1 MAGVSVGESEDNPVA
16 INITALVDIIFC
28 LCVFF
33 MISFKFKQIEGK
45 FDTWLSKEK
54 GAQGM
59 PLKAVIEEIRVA
71 MFWDEANEDVV
82 RKMGT
87 RIVPDDDELQRLISD
102 SYEDYKRMNK
112 PDVAL
117 TIDAA
122 SQVPWDA
129 VVEVINLAKRVGVEK
144 IEFAFGAP
152 PPRSAR

>member
-45 FDTWLSKEK
+45 FDTWLAKDK

-59 PLKAVIEEIRVA
+59 PLNAVIEEIRVA
-71 MFWDEANEDVV
+71 MLWDEANEDVV

-87 RIVPDDDELQRLISD
+87 RVVPDDDELQSLISD

-122 SQVPWDA
+122 AQVPWDA

-152 PPRSAR
+152 PPRTAR